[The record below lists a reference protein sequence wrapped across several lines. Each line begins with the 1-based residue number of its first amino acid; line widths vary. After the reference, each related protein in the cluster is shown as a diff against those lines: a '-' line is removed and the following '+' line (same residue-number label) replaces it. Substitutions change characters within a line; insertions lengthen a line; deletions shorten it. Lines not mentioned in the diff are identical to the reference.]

1 MAQPF
6 YMAYE
11 SKYNNLKGYKDIFTQ
26 FVTVDKKM
34 KDEKTGL
41 SYHCYDSSKAM
52 FWCDKKT
59 GLSKNF
65 WGGRAMGW
73 YVMALIDVVEAMD
86 EQMFYEYKTLMEM
99 FKASIDALIKVQ
111 SKSGMWYQL
120 LDIGDTQGNYLETSA
135 SAIIAYAILKG
146 VRLEVLPERYAEYG
160 LKAFNDIYNR
170 YMDNTDGQLRLGGIC
185 LVAGLGG
192 KEMRDG
198 TVAYYMSEPV
208 VEDEAKG
215 GVAPYLLCYTEVFRR
230 KEAGLSIE
238 SRMSND

>member
-1 MAQPF
+1 MRATSGTKKIYPEQIWLDGLYMAQPF

-65 WGGRAMGW
+65 WGRAMGW

-111 SKSGMWYQL
+111 SK
-120 LDIGDTQGNYLETSA
+120 
-135 SAIIAYAILKG
+135 
-146 VRLEVLPERYAEYG
+146 
-160 LKAFNDIYNR
+160 
-170 YMDNTDGQLRLGGIC
+170 
-185 LVAGLGG
+185 
-192 KEMRDG
+192 
-198 TVAYYMSEPV
+198 
-208 VEDEAKG
+208 
-215 GVAPYLLCYTEVFRR
+215 
-230 KEAGLSIE
+230 
-238 SRMSND
+238 